1 MRHIL
6 LAALVTSGLVSAPAW
21 AQTPAPQRVL
31 TLSFD
36 PDGRVNLKA
45 QSVTIR
51 EVLSEWA
58 RQCGCYIV
66 NAQTVTGGPIALPFQ
81 FEHAPQ
87 RQVLESLLR
96 QVSGYT
102 LTPRREGSTSVS
114 LYETIHITATSV
126 ATQSAY
132 SAPVSMATTPDD
144 EIPPIV
150 PSPLRVDPNAGQPP
164 PPGPQQQ
171 QAGPQP
177 QQPGTQ
183 PGSQSQPPAPRVGGG
198 VVVPIVG
205 VGGPPVGPTP
215 GSTSQPPRPAG
226 SAAPPPATPGTP
238 TGR

>member
-6 LAALVTSGLVSAPAW
+6 LAAFVTASLVSAPAW
-21 AQTPAPQRVL
+21 AQTPAAPRVL

-51 EVLSEWA
+51 EILSEWA

-126 ATQSAY
+126 ATQSTY
-132 SAPVSMATTPDD
+132 VAPVSMAPTPDD
-144 EIPPIV
+144 EIPPVV
-150 PSPLRVDPNAGQPP
+150 PSPLRVDPNAAQPP
-164 PPGPQQQ
+164 PAGPQQQ

-177 QQPGTQ
+177 QPPGTQ
-183 PGSQSQPPAPRVGGG
+183 SQQPTGPRPPGVS
-198 VVVPIVG
+198 VPIVG
-205 VGGPPVGPTP
+205 VPMAPTP
-215 GSTSQPPRPAG
+215 GSASQPPRPAG
-226 SAAPPPATPGTP
+226 SPGPAPAQTPQGTP